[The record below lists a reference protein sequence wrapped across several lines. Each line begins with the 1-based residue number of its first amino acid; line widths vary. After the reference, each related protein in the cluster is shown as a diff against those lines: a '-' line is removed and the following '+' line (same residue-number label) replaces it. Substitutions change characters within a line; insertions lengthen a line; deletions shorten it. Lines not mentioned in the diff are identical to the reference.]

1 MLEPEI
7 TADRQTDLTEKA
19 ASGTL
24 TLTLVSSLLAAGY
37 LNAMTGLLCVTESL
51 CALLLW
57 SLFPGFIVLNAAPR
71 PSQWGLGVKVKAF
84 SHTHTH
90 THVSFVQ
97 TARAR
102 PYTGNDVSPR
112 PRHARRAVR
121 ECSCSKLST
130 NSRYFYLIRTAY
142 FYYYLRG
149 KYSTSYSTT
158 AVVSGSFSRKLTF
171 LDRQNV

>member
-90 THVSFVQ
+90 THTYRLYKPPEPVLTQEMMCHPGQDMPDAQYVSAHVQ
-97 TARAR
+97 
-102 PYTGNDVSPR
+102 N
-112 PRHARRAVR
+112 
-121 ECSCSKLST
+121 
-130 NSRYFYLIRTAY
+130 
-142 FYYYLRG
+142 
-149 KYSTSYSTT
+149 
-158 AVVSGSFSRKLTF
+158 
-171 LDRQNV
+171 